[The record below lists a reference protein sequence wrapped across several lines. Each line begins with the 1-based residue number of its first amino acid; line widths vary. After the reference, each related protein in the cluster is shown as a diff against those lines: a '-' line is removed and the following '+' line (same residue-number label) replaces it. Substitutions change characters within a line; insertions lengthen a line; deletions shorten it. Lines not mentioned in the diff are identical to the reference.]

1 MELKLQNKM
10 LTRRNLRVLI
20 VPFMELK
27 LDLVKSCLKIV
38 MS

>member
-1 MELKLQNKM
+1 MELKQ
-10 LTRRNLRVLI
+10 RNTEGDTLCNWVLI